1 MRPSLAVLATTP
13 FAIAGALVT
22 LWATHTPLNVSSL
35 MGFVLLVGLEVKSG
49 ILLLEVAQENEAR
62 GMSAVSAV
70 VEAGRRRIRPIML
83 TTTATL
89 FGVLPLALGIGAGT
103 DVLRPLA
110 LAVLGG
116 IALSKFLNLVALPR
130 WRCSSASADAT
141 PARDYRRR
149 VRGGVSSSV
158 IMRCTAARSISPF
171 PCSD

>member
-1 MRPSLAVLATTP
+1 M
-13 FAIAGALVT
+13 
-22 LWATHTPLNVSSL
+22 
-35 MGFVLLVGLEVKSG
+35 LLVGLEVKSG
-49 ILLLEVAQENEAR
+49 ILLLELAQEHEAR

-116 IALSKFLNLVALPR
+116 IALSKFLNLVALP
-130 WRCSSASADAT
+130 SLAVTFGLGGEPAPAAHAS
-141 PARDYRRR
+141 
-149 VRGGVSSSV
+149 
-158 IMRCTAARSISPF
+158 TAMSEG
-171 PCSD
+171 